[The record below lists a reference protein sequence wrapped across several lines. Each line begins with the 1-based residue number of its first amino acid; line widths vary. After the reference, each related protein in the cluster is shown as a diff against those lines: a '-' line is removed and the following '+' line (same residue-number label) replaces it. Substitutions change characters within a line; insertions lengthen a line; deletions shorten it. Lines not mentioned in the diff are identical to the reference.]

1 MAPREIP
8 DIFSGQPFSAVT
20 LTGIINNVPYTPN
33 FLGSIGLYAN
43 DGVRTTSIAIG
54 ERNGALQIVGTS
66 PRGSEPEQIDHPAT
80 TLRQAPAVHMLIE
93 AQVSADEVQS
103 VLAPSGENAFAEFQ
117 TPEALINERMEGPFG
132 LRARIELTH
141 EYHRLGG
148 IKGVVLDKDGATE
161 LYNWFTFFG
170 ISALAD
176 HNTNFGALTDE
187 DSTFE
192 QECTGLVRDMLG
204 ELDGLPVTNMQ
215 PVALCGDN
223 YFDQVWGNKEV
234 KAWRR
239 AQGTGRDPDVF
250 GGQTRAFK
258 SFTFGG
264 ITFVNYRST
273 KDGKVGIGTNEAR
286 LFPMSVPGLFQM
298 LFAPPPIMGLTNTK
312 GLPIYALMPPHRQT
326 IRQAVVEAQSNPL
339 TLCVRP
345 RSLRRLTK
353 S

>member
-8 DIFSGQPFSAVT
+8 DIFSGQPFNTVT
-20 LTGIINNVPYTPN
+20 LTGIINNTPYTPN
-33 FLGSIGLYAN
+33 FLGSIGLYAA

-54 ERNGALQIVGTS
+54 ERNGALQVVGTS
-66 PRGSEPEQIDHPAT
+66 PRGSEPEQIDHPVTALRTAT
-80 TLRQAPAVHMLIE
+80 AVHIQLE

-103 VLAPSGENAFAEFQ
+103 VLASAGDGALAEFQ

-148 IKGVVLDKDGATE
+148 IRGVVLDKDGSTE
-161 LYNWFTFFG
+161 LYNWYDFFG
-170 ISALAD
+170 ITPLAD
-176 HNTNFGALTDE
+176 ANTNFGTLDV
-187 DSTFE
+187 DGSTFE
-192 QECTGLVRDMLG
+192 QQCTTLVRDMLVQ
-204 ELDGLPVTNMQ
+204 LDGLPVTTMQ

-234 KAWRR
+234 KAWRK
-239 AQGTGRDPDVF
+239 AQATGRDPDVF
-250 GGQTRAFK
+250 SQNRAYK
-258 SFTFGG
+258 SFTYGG
-264 ITFVNYRST
+264 ITWVNYRAS
-273 KDGKVGIGTNEAR
+273 KDGKVGIGIDEAR
-286 LFPMSVPGLFQM
+286 LFPYAVPGLFQM

-312 GLPIYALMPPHRQT
+312 GLPVYALMPPHRQT